1 MNKKKII
8 IFFIIFFAII
18 LLIFDFLKY
27 RINKIV
33 KDLIINKGKEF
44 LCQQIV
50 IGDIN
55 SSILESSIKIYDVEI
70 RNIDG
75 FKEKNIIQIK
85 KINLDLKLLSFLTNN
100 ILVKN
105 ISIENAKLNLELIL
119 DNKQIKDN
127 FSTLRKCEKLEEKN
141 NQDKVKKENEN
152 KDKKNKTYIVEKLI
166 INNSSIKASSEIFN
180 INKEIMLN
188 NMTFNNLGNID
199 GAIKFDDVLK
209 MIYANILLNI
219 NNEIIQGD
227 LKNKLKDKVK
237 NLRNKISPETLKK
250 LERTFR

>member
-227 LKNKLKDKVK
+227 LKNKIKDKLK
-237 NLRNKISPETLKK
+237 NLRNKISPESLKK

>member
-8 IFFIIFFAII
+8 IFFIIFLAII

-33 KDLIINKGKEF
+33 KDLLINKGKEF

-55 SSILESSIKIYDVEI
+55 SSILDSSIKIYNVEI
-70 RNIDG
+70 RNIEG

-85 KINLDLKLLSFLTNN
+85 KINVDLKLMSFLTNN

-127 FSTLRKCEKLEEKN
+127 FSTLRKCEILEDKKK
-141 NQDKVKKENEN
+141 QDEVKKENEN
-152 KDKKNKTYIVEKLI
+152 KNKKNKTYIVEKLI
-166 INNSSIKASSEIFN
+166 INSASIKSTSEIFN

-227 LKNKLKDKVK
+227 LKNKIKDKIK
-237 NLRNKISPETLKK
+237 NLRNKISPESLKK

>member
-8 IFFIIFFAII
+8 IFFIIFFAVI

-33 KDLIINKGKEF
+33 KDLLINKGKEF

-70 RNIDG
+70 RNIEG

-85 KINLDLKLLSFLTNN
+85 KINVDLKLLSFLTNN

>member
-8 IFFIIFFAII
+8 IFFLLFLAII

-33 KDLIINKGKEF
+33 KDLLINKGKEF

-55 SSILESSIKIYDVEI
+55 SSILESSIKIYNVEI
-70 RNIDG
+70 RNIEG

-85 KINLDLKLLSFLTNN
+85 KINVDLKLLSFLTNN
-100 ILVKN
+100 ILVEN

-127 FSTLRKCEKLEEKN
+127 FSTLRKCEKLEDKN

-152 KDKKNKTYIVEKLI
+152 KKKKNKTYVVKKLI
-166 INNSSIKASSEIFN
+166 INNASIIASSEIFN

-237 NLRNKISPETLKK
+237 NLRNKISPESLKK